1 MLARVNIL
9 PFRRLKV
16 QTSLGY
22 METLSQRG
30 KIKPVINN
38 KMINPMLEPKVTEV
52 SEDTTLVATALIIS
66 FNVKFTLSLLT
77 QRAAHCGL
85 FGRG

>member
-1 MLARVNIL
+1 
-9 PFRRLKV
+9 
-16 QTSLGY
+16 
-22 METLSQRG
+22 
-30 KIKPVINN
+30 
-38 KMINPMLEPKVTEV
+38 MLEPKVTEV